1 MMKRFYMTLMLA
13 ASLVLAGCSS
23 TSDSGG
29 TYTVKRG
36 DTLYGISRTTGTS
49 VRDLARLNNIS
60 PPYTIEVG
68 QKLKL
73 NGSSST
79 KTTKKKSS
87 STRTAAVTP
96 SSAVPQS
103 SWPPVG
109 QRCWRWPTS
118 GKVVLPYSTADGG
131 NKGIDIAGTR
141 GQPVYAAGA
150 GKVVYVGNQLRG
162 YGNLIMIKHS
172 EDYITAYAHND
183 KLMVNNGQS
192 VKAASKL
199 PPWAVRMPTQ
209 CGCISRSATGRQPS
223 IRCVTCRRREVNLS
237 AKRLFYRQSASGRL
251 VTGCVRAIMLLA
263 PLRGRS
269 SMVERELPKL
279 YTRVRFPSPAPN
291 SSLLKST
298 QLNFP
303 LINQRL

>member
-1 MMKRFYMTLMLA
+1 MRKRFVIAIMLLS
-13 ASLVLAGCSS
+13 SLIVAGCSS
-23 TSDSGG
+23 SSDSGS

-36 DTLYGISRTTGTS
+36 DTLYAISRSTGTS

-73 NGSSST
+73 NSGSGTTAKAGASGKKSST
-79 KTTKKKSS
+79 K
-87 STRTAAVTP
+87 RTAVTP

-118 GKVVLPYSTADGG
+118 GKVVLPYSTSDGG
-131 NKGIDIAGTR
+131 NKGIDIAGKR

-162 YGNLIMIKHS
+162 YGNLIMIKHN
-172 EDYITAYAHND
+172 EDYISAYAHND

-192 VKAASKL
+192 VKIGQQIATMGSSDADSVRLHFQIRYRATAIDPLRYL
-199 PPWAVRMPTQ
+199 PPQ
-209 CGCISRSATGRQPS
+209 GS
-223 IRCVTCRRREVNLS
+223 
-237 AKRLFYRQSASGRL
+237 K
-251 VTGCVRAIMLLA
+251 
-263 PLRGRS
+263 
-269 SMVERELPKL
+269 PKC
-279 YTRVRFPSPAPN
+279 
-291 SSLLKST
+291 
-298 QLNFP
+298 
-303 LINQRL
+303 

>member
-1 MMKRFYMTLMLA
+1 MKTRFYIAIMLL
-13 ASLVLAGCSS
+13 ASLTLAGCSS
-23 TSDSGG
+23 TSDSGSI
-29 TYTVKRG
+29 YTVKRG
-36 DTLYGISRTTGTS
+36 DTLYAISRSTGTS

-73 NGSSST
+73 NGGSKAKSST
-79 KTTKKKSS
+79 AGKKSS

-103 SWPPVG
+103 SCPPVG

-118 GKVVLPYSTADGG
+118 GKVVMPYSTRDGG

-162 YGNLIMIKHS
+162 YGNLIMIKHN

-183 KLMVNNGQS
+183 KMMVNNGQS
-192 VKAASKL
+192 VKIGQQIATMGSTDADSVRLHFQIRYRATAIDPLRYL
-199 PPWAVRMPTQ
+199 PPQ
-209 CGCISRSATGRQPS
+209 GS
-223 IRCVTCRRREVNLS
+223 
-237 AKRLFYRQSASGRL
+237 K
-251 VTGCVRAIMLLA
+251 
-263 PLRGRS
+263 
-269 SMVERELPKL
+269 PKC
-279 YTRVRFPSPAPN
+279 
-291 SSLLKST
+291 
-298 QLNFP
+298 
-303 LINQRL
+303 

>member
-1 MMKRFYMTLMLA
+1 MRKRFVIAIMLLS
-13 ASLVLAGCSS
+13 SLIVAGCSS
-23 TSDSGG
+23 SSDSGS

-36 DTLYGISRTTGTS
+36 DTLYAISRSTGTS

-73 NGSSST
+73 NSGSGTTAKAGASGKKSST
-79 KTTKKKSS
+79 K
-87 STRTAAVTP
+87 RTAAVTP

-118 GKVVLPYSTADGG
+118 GKVVLPYSTSDGG
-131 NKGIDIAGTR
+131 NKGIDIAGKR

-162 YGNLIMIKHS
+162 YGNLIMIKHN
-172 EDYITAYAHND
+172 EDYISAYAHND

-192 VKAASKL
+192 VKIGQQIATMAARTRI
-199 PPWAVRMPTQ
+199 PCACT
-209 CGCISRSATGRQPS
+209 SRFATGR
-223 IRCVTCRRREVNLS
+223 RRS
-237 AKRLFYRQSASGRL
+237 TAALFAAAGQ
-251 VTGCVRAIMLLA
+251 
-263 PLRGRS
+263 
-269 SMVERELPKL
+269 
-279 YTRVRFPSPAPN
+279 
-291 SSLLKST
+291 
-298 QLNFP
+298 
-303 LINQRL
+303 